1 MKCTVL
7 ACWVDEDERKE
18 FIEEAKNAGIDKVKF
33 TDGDDGDSTWTF
45 EGDANAVKKFVE
57 DHFQIT
63 PKFMPFDD
71 LVKCIEVG
79 AVVDGISMY
88 DEKFSY

>member
-7 ACWVDEDERKE
+7 AGWVDEDERKE
-18 FIEEAKNAGIDKVKF
+18 FIEEAKNAGIAKTEF
-33 TDGDDGDSTWTF
+33 IDGDDGDSTWTF

-71 LVKCIEVG
+71 LLKCIEVG